1 MPPDAA
7 ISLDKVTK
15 DFGTVRALEE
25 INLVVEPNQV
35 FGFIGPDGAGKTTAM
50 RILSTVMRPT
60 SGAASVFGY
69 DVVNN
74 PWPIKHRIGYMPQTF
89 SLYRDLSV
97 AENIAFYAGIYRVS
111 KHLMSERI
119 KWLLDFTGLGPFT
132 DRVAMN
138 LSGGMKQKLALACA
152 LIHEP
157 DLLLLDEPTTGVDPL
172 SRREFWR
179 NIEGLVA
186 RGKTVFVST
195 PYMDEAERC
204 HRISFINEGR
214 IVREGSVEEIKRTVS
229 WKQFGVRGAGL
240 RDLLRILRERA
251 GIIGVQLVGTV
262 LRIQGDIELTK
273 EKIIGMLPTTG
284 KYEVEELHPSLE
296 DVFAQILG
304 STKSGDRAV

>member
-1 MPPDAA
+1 MPPEYA
-7 ISLDKVTK
+7 IVLDKVIK
-15 DFGTVRALEE
+15 EFGPVRALEG
-25 INLVVEPNQV
+25 IDLAVEPNQV

-50 RILSTVMRPT
+50 RILATVMRPT
-60 SGAASVFGY
+60 SGTASVFGY
-69 DVVNN
+69 NVSEN
-74 PWPIKHRIGYMPQTF
+74 PWPIKHRIGYMPQNF

-111 KHLMSERI
+111 GHLMAERI
-119 KWLLDFTGLGPFT
+119 KWLLDFTGLEPFT

-172 SRREFWR
+172 SRREFWK

-204 HRISFINEGR
+204 HHISFINEGR
-214 IVREGSVEEIKRTVS
+214 IVREGSVAEIKQTVP
-229 WKQFGVRGAGL
+229 WKQFGVRGPGL
-240 RDLLRILRERA
+240 RGLLRLLRERP

-262 LRIQGDIELTK
+262 LRIQGEIELTS
-273 EKIIGMLPTTG
+273 EKILQMLPQTG
-284 KYEVEELHPSLE
+284 KFEIEEIHPSLE

-304 STKSGDRAV
+304 SAKSEDHAA